1 MLNMTRKRGGV
12 RATLPLVPNTR
23 AGCRSSRRGAAQ
35 AGDRL
40 RLVAWPDNDEL
51 SMDNM
56 IGTIS
61 FILARF
67 DDATRRLPFRSPRA
81 LRCRLYLYP
90 LGELEDIEIS
100 VDIQRSAG
108 NFIQRWEKL
117 SKVILNGSSGNLE
130 DLELKSSLFQ
140 SDSHLPFMLTL
151 MIPVDYVLCGN

>member
-81 LRCRLYLYP
+81 LRFRLYLYP

-100 VDIQRSAG
+100 VDIGYSTECG
-108 NFIQRWEKL
+108 KL
-117 SKVILNGSSGNLE
+117 YSTLGKVIQIYSQRQFG
-130 DLELKSSLFQ
+130 K
-140 SDSHLPFMLTL
+140 PC
-151 MIPVDYVLCGN
+151 IPGYS